1 MRLYT
6 LAISLFLLLNCFEI
20 KAQKCPD
27 GYEKVREVVV
37 SCKPIGQ
44 FTGQGIPGGGGGVE
58 GLFKIYDYILAN
70 LGDDQFNALLNNA
83 PADLKTDFE
92 FYNTF
97 RNDGNSISENFEIK
111 EFHTP
116 VNQFQNMDL
125 SQYSDI
131 LKNMST
137 TLGEVEN
144 KDKLLKKNNQ
154 LIKQIEKT
162 QIQEFK

>member
-1 MRLYT
+1 MDN
-6 LAISLFLLLNCFEI
+6 S
-20 KAQKCPD
+20 P
-27 GYEKVREVVV
+27 
-37 SCKPIGQ
+37 
-44 FTGQGIPGGGGGVE
+44 GQGIPGGGGGVE

-125 SQYSDI
+125 SQYSDYS
-131 LKNMST
+131 KEHEYHFGRSR
-137 TLGEVEN
+137 
-144 KDKLLKKNNQ
+144 K
-154 LIKQIEKT
+154 
-162 QIQEFK
+162 